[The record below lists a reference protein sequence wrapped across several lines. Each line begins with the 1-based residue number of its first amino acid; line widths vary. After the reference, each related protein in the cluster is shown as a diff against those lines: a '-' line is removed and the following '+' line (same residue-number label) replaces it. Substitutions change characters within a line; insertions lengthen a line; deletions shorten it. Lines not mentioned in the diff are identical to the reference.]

1 MIEILCE
8 NLTLD
13 QAESYGLVLD
23 AYDLPYSV
31 KRSGSGWEIWVDEK
45 IRDRALELIEQYVE
59 ENPEVP
65 LLDAQEAE
73 TYQRTFTGIWVC
85 LILLAC
91 QIAVNMSGNMD
102 QIFREYGASSR
113 DILNG
118 ELYRTVTSLMLHAG
132 YPHLAGNMAGIAIF
146 GTAVCN
152 ITGAGVG
159 WLMILLTGILGNL
172 ADAALFRYGHISIG
186 ASTAVFGAVGILA
199 AYQVYRKI
207 KIPGQKMKAWLPIA
221 GGLALLAFLGSG
233 EHSDPAAHLFGFIA
247 GICLG
252 LFYALCL
259 RDVLKRR
266 HQIYCMA
273 ATIITVFLSWAKVL
287 LSR

>member
-8 NLTLD
+8 NLTQD
-13 QAESYGLVLD
+13 QAETYGLVLD
-23 AYDLPYSV
+23 AYGLPYSL
-31 KRSGSGWEIWVDEK
+31 KNSGSNWEIWVEEG
-45 IRDRALELIEQYVE
+45 IRERALELIAQYVE
-59 ENPEVP
+59 ENPQV
-65 LLDAQEAE
+65 LLPDAQETEA
-73 TYQRTFTGIWVC
+73 YQRTFTGIWAS

-91 QIAVNMSGNMD
+91 HIAVNMSGNAES
-102 QIFREYGASSR
+102 IFREYGASSR

-152 ITGAGVG
+152 ITGAGAG
-159 WLMILLTGILGNL
+159 WLMILLTGIFGNL
-172 ADAALFRYGHISIG
+172 ADAALFRYGHMSIG

-199 AYQVYRKI
+199 SYQLYRKI

-233 EHSDPAAHLFGFIA
+233 EQSDLAAHLFGFIA

-252 LFYALCL
+252 LLWALYL
-259 RDVLKRR
+259 QGILEKR

-273 ATIITVFLSWAKVL
+273 VTITTVVLSWAKVL